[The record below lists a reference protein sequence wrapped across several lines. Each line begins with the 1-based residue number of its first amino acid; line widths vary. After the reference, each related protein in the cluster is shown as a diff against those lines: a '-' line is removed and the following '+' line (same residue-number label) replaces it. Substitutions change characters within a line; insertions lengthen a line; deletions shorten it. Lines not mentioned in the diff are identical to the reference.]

1 VEEKPPQQKP
11 NGTMHLRVQQD
22 VKTNWV
28 LTGDGS
34 PQSDFGI
41 QKSRFEC
48 VHAGIANLSSTSV
61 LNKDQERRSEQSD
74 RRFCFGA
81 R

>member
-1 VEEKPPQQKP
+1 
-11 NGTMHLRVQQD
+11 MHPRVQQ
-22 VKTNWV
+22 VAKASWV

-34 PQSDFGI
+34 PQSGFGI

-74 RRFCFGA
+74 RRFCIGA
-81 R
+81 C

>member
-1 VEEKPPQQKP
+1 
-11 NGTMHLRVQQD
+11 MHLRVQQI

-34 PQSDFGI
+34 PQSGFGI

-48 VHAGIANLSSTSV
+48 VHAGIAKTLGHFGAHKGS
-61 LNKDQERRSEQSD
+61 RASD
-74 RRFCFGA
+74 RAIDSTLLFVPCPTSK
-81 R
+81 